1 MVLFLAKEDL
11 VVHVAGTGL
20 NIKGKLLVQC
30 TPLASYAVKVLNS
43 NTPSSTTPTC
53 NEIYSGLGKLRRWQ
67 QKLEHMFFQHQ
78 TLMILNTH
86 NHKLDVNLKYT
97 VGGAVYTVYAS
108 TEVQRCFSLFKSIR
122 GEKTLALRFTSVE
135 VGTVSNL
142 VKGHQWK

>member
-1 MVLFLAKEDL
+1 
-11 VVHVAGTGL
+11 
-20 NIKGKLLVQC
+20 
-30 TPLASYAVKVLNS
+30 
-43 NTPSSTTPTC
+43 
-53 NEIYSGLGKLRRWQ
+53 
-67 QKLEHMFFQHQ
+67 
-78 TLMILNTH
+78 MILNTH

-142 VKGHQWK
+142 VKGHQWKQKTAADIASTAGLHSMLAGEKLLWDVP